1 MPWLV
6 ASITALLLFFGQAA
20 AEVPL
25 VQKVEE
31 AVRRSALLSDDAE
44 VRIAE
49 ITPVRGRV
57 ETVEVTRFD
66 RRTGRFDARIALGAT
81 SARISG
87 RAVVSVPVVAAVR
100 TLRRGHTLGLDDL
113 ELRYVP
119 LGQVPG
125 EVFILPEDLEGFAV
139 RRSLAAGR
147 PIRAQDV
154 GAPLVVAKN
163 AAVEIIYDRSGVTLS
178 SMGRALDEGAIGDLV
193 RVQAKGQD
201 RQVSA
206 EIVAPGRVIIR

>member
-1 MPWLV
+1 MLRLL
-6 ASITALLLFFGQAA
+6 ASILALFLCFGPAA

-31 AVRRSALLSDDAE
+31 AVRRSALLPHDAE
-44 VRIAE
+44 IRISE
-49 ITPVRGRV
+49 LTPVRGRV

-66 RRTGRFDARIALGAT
+66 RRTGRFDAVIAHGAA

-100 TLRRGHTLGLDDL
+100 TLRRGHTLSPEDL

-125 EVFILPEDLEGFAV
+125 EAFVLPEELEGFAV
-139 RRSLAAGR
+139 RRSLPAGR

-163 AAVEIIYDRSGVTLS
+163 AAVEIVYDRGGVTLL
-178 SMGRALDEGAIGDLV
+178 SMGRALDEGAVGDLV
-193 RVQAKGQD
+193 RVQASGQD

-206 EIVAPGRVIIR
+206 EIVAPGRVVIR